1 MSKKYYNPQFM
12 REYRA
17 NHTIIS
23 NDGLHVE
30 RNYMDNGVKKT
41 YEPKIY
47 LDSDSQRN
55 FIETKKVRS
64 GIYRRNGDYMLLP
77 A

>member
-1 MSKKYYNPQFM
+1 MSKKYYNPQFL

-17 NHTIIS
+17 NHTIVS

-47 LDSDSQRN
+47 LDRDSQRN
-55 FIETKKVRS
+55 FI
-64 GIYRRNGDYMLLP
+64 
-77 A
+77 